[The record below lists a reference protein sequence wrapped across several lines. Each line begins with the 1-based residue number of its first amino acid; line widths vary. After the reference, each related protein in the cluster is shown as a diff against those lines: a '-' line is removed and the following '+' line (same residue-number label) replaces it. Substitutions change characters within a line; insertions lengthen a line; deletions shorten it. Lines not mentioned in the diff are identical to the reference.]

1 MENNSNYL
9 LIYYKEFKMRI
20 QKILAM
26 EEAIKNLK
34 SKNLPIKTAYRL
46 LKLAELVSK
55 EAENY
60 RNLFRQILDEYA
72 EKKEDG
78 SYVLSEDG
86 ANVIIQKDHIQDA
99 NQKVDELN
107 KIDVEIPYTF
117 DIKDFDNIE
126 ISLEELAPLMDLIVD
141 EDEAPV
147 A

>member
-1 MENNSNYL
+1 
-9 LIYYKEFKMRI
+9 MRI
-20 QKILAM
+20 QKILVM

-46 LKLAELVSK
+46 LKLAEFVSN

-86 ANVIIQKDHIQDA
+86 TNVIIQKEHIQDA

-126 ISLEELAPLMDLIVD
+126 ISLEDLAPLMDIIVD
-141 EDEAPV
+141 EDETPV
-147 A
+147 E

>member
-1 MENNSNYL
+1 
-9 LIYYKEFKMRI
+9 MRI

-46 LKLAELVSK
+46 LKLAELVSN

-72 EKKEDG
+72 EKKENG

-126 ISLEELAPLMDLIVD
+126 ISLEELAPLMDLIID
-141 EDEAPV
+141 EDERP
-147 A
+147 

>member
-1 MENNSNYL
+1 
-9 LIYYKEFKMRI
+9 MRI

-46 LKLAELVSK
+46 LKLAELVSN

-141 EDEAPV
+141 DDETPV
-147 A
+147 E

>member
-1 MENNSNYL
+1 
-9 LIYYKEFKMRI
+9 MRI

-86 ANVIIQKDHIQDA
+86 TNVIIQKDHIQDA

-141 EDEAPV
+141 ENEAPV

>member
-1 MENNSNYL
+1 
-9 LIYYKEFKMRI
+9 MRI

-141 EDEAPV
+141 EDEKPV

>member
-1 MENNSNYL
+1 
-9 LIYYKEFKMRI
+9 MRI

-46 LKLAELVSK
+46 LKLAELVSN
-55 EAENY
+55 EADNY

-86 ANVIIQKDHIQDA
+86 TNVIIQKEHIQDA

-141 EDEAPV
+141 EDETPV

>member
-1 MENNSNYL
+1 
-9 LIYYKEFKMRI
+9 MRI
-20 QKILAM
+20 QKILAT

-46 LKLAELVSK
+46 LKLAELVSN

-107 KIDVEIPYTF
+107 KIDVEVPYTF

-141 EDEAPV
+141 EDETPV

>member
-1 MENNSNYL
+1 
-9 LIYYKEFKMRI
+9 MRI

-46 LKLAELVSK
+46 LKLAELVSN

-86 ANVIIQKDHIQDA
+86 TNVIIQKEHIQDA
-99 NQKVDELN
+99 NQKVSELN
-107 KIDVEIPYTF
+107 QLEVDVPYTF
-117 DIKDFDNIE
+117 DLKEFENLE
-126 ISLEELAPLMDLIVD
+126 ISLEDLASLMDIIVD
-141 EDEAPV
+141 EDETPV
-147 A
+147 E

>member
-1 MENNSNYL
+1 
-9 LIYYKEFKMRI
+9 MRI

-46 LKLAELVSK
+46 LKLAEFVATESD
-55 EAENY
+55 NY

-86 ANVIIQKDHIQDA
+86 TNVIIQKEHIQDA
-99 NQKVDELN
+99 NQKVSELN
-107 KIDVEIPYTF
+107 QLEVDVPYTF
-117 DIKDFDNIE
+117 DLREFENLE
-126 ISLEELAPLMDLIVD
+126 ISLEDLAPLMDIIVD
-141 EDEAPV
+141 GDETPV
-147 A
+147 E

>member
-1 MENNSNYL
+1 
-9 LIYYKEFKMRI
+9 MRI

-46 LKLAELVSK
+46 LKLAELVSN

-86 ANVIIQKDHIQDA
+86 ANVIIKKDHIQDA

>member
-1 MENNSNYL
+1 
-9 LIYYKEFKMRI
+9 MRI

-46 LKLAELVSK
+46 LKLAELVSN

-60 RNLFRQILDEYA
+60 RNLFRQILDEYD

-107 KIDVEIPYTF
+107 KIDIEIPYTF

>member
-1 MENNSNYL
+1 
-9 LIYYKEFKMRI
+9 MRI

-46 LKLAELVSK
+46 LKLAELVSN

-107 KIDVEIPYTF
+107 KIDIEIPYTF

-141 EDEAPV
+141 EDETPV
-147 A
+147 T

>member
-1 MENNSNYL
+1 
-9 LIYYKEFKMRI
+9 MRI

-60 RNLFRQILDEYA
+60 RNLFRQILDECA

-141 EDEAPV
+141 EDEAPI

>member
-1 MENNSNYL
+1 
-9 LIYYKEFKMRI
+9 MRI

-46 LKLAELVSK
+46 LKLAELVSN

-141 EDEAPV
+141 EDEAP
-147 A
+147 AT

>member
-1 MENNSNYL
+1 
-9 LIYYKEFKMRI
+9 MRI

-99 NQKVDELN
+99 NQKIDELN

>member
-1 MENNSNYL
+1 
-9 LIYYKEFKMRI
+9 MRI

-126 ISLEELAPLMDLIVD
+126 ISLEELAPLMDLIID
-141 EDEAPV
+141 EDETPV

>member
-1 MENNSNYL
+1 
-9 LIYYKEFKMRI
+9 MRI

-46 LKLAELVSK
+46 LKLTELVSN

-86 ANVIIQKDHIQDA
+86 TNVIIQKEHIQDA
-99 NQKVDELN
+99 NQKVSELN
-107 KIDVEIPYTF
+107 QLEVDVPYTF
-117 DIKDFDNIE
+117 DLRELENLE
-126 ISLEELAPLMDLIVD
+126 ISLEDLAPLMDIIVD
-141 EDEAPV
+141 EDETPV
-147 A
+147 E

>member
-1 MENNSNYL
+1 
-9 LIYYKEFKMRI
+9 MRI

-26 EEAIKNLK
+26 EEAIKNLE

-46 LKLAELVSK
+46 LKLAELVSN

-126 ISLEELAPLMDLIVD
+126 IYLEELAPLMDLIVD

>member
-1 MENNSNYL
+1 
-9 LIYYKEFKMRI
+9 MRI

-46 LKLAELVSK
+46 LKLAELVSN

-117 DIKDFDNIE
+117 DLKDFDNIE

-141 EDEAPV
+141 EDETPV

>member
-1 MENNSNYL
+1 
-9 LIYYKEFKMRI
+9 MRI

-46 LKLAELVSK
+46 LKLAELVSN

-147 A
+147 E

>member
-1 MENNSNYL
+1 
-9 LIYYKEFKMRI
+9 MRI

-46 LKLAELVSK
+46 LKLAELVSN

-86 ANVIIQKDHIQDA
+86 TNVIIQKEHIQDA
-99 NQKVDELN
+99 NQKVDELD

>member
-1 MENNSNYL
+1 
-9 LIYYKEFKMRI
+9 MRI

-46 LKLAELVSK
+46 LKLAELVSN

-141 EDEAPV
+141 EDETPIT
-147 A
+147 

>member
-1 MENNSNYL
+1 
-9 LIYYKEFKMRI
+9 MRI

-46 LKLAELVSK
+46 LKFAELVSN

-141 EDEAPV
+141 EDETPV
-147 A
+147 T

>member
-1 MENNSNYL
+1 
-9 LIYYKEFKMRI
+9 MRI

-55 EAENY
+55 ETENY

-126 ISLEELAPLMDLIVD
+126 ISLEELAPLMDLIID

>member
-1 MENNSNYL
+1 
-9 LIYYKEFKMRI
+9 MRI
-20 QKILAM
+20 QKILVM

-46 LKLAELVSK
+46 LKLAELVSN

-107 KIDVEIPYTF
+107 KIDVEIPYIF

-147 A
+147 T

>member
-1 MENNSNYL
+1 
-9 LIYYKEFKMRI
+9 MRI

-46 LKLAELVSK
+46 LKLAELVSN

-141 EDEAPV
+141 EDKAPV

>member
-1 MENNSNYL
+1 
-9 LIYYKEFKMRI
+9 MRI

-46 LKLAELVSK
+46 LKLAEFVSK

-78 SYVLSEDG
+78 SYVLSKDG

-141 EDEAPV
+141 EDETPV
-147 A
+147 T

>member
-1 MENNSNYL
+1 
-9 LIYYKEFKMRI
+9 
-20 QKILAM
+20 M

-46 LKLAELVSK
+46 LKLAELVSN

-147 A
+147 T

>member
-1 MENNSNYL
+1 
-9 LIYYKEFKMRI
+9 MRI

-46 LKLAELVSK
+46 LKLAELVSN

-126 ISLEELAPLMDLIVD
+126 ISLEELAPLMDLIID

>member
-1 MENNSNYL
+1 
-9 LIYYKEFKMRI
+9 MRI

-126 ISLEELAPLMDLIVD
+126 ISLEELAPLMDLIID
-141 EDEAPV
+141 EDEAP
-147 A
+147 AA

>member
-1 MENNSNYL
+1 
-9 LIYYKEFKMRI
+9 MRI

-46 LKLAELVSK
+46 LKLAELVSN

-117 DIKDFDNIE
+117 DIKDLDNIE

>member
-1 MENNSNYL
+1 
-9 LIYYKEFKMRI
+9 MRI

-26 EEAIKNLK
+26 EEAIKNRK

-86 ANVIIQKDHIQDA
+86 ANVIIQKEHIQDA